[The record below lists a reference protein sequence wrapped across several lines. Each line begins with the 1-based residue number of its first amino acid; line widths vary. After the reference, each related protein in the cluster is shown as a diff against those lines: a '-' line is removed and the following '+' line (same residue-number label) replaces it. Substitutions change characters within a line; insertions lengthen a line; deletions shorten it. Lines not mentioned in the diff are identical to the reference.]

1 MRKWPSIL
9 TWWSHSL
16 PLQLPPRFPQTS
28 PEFLCYISSYRPV
41 ISTWTFCKFF
51 RPIYSRSF
59 QSPFILWVCSSSVN
73 GAAIQPI
80 SDPSQRARFTSNSF
94 LFYPHIQLAT
104 LNSPAFLCPPSHWH
118 CLNSSFHGISPGL
131 LQHCPNSVISR
142 LRFHTWEIFKYGKRK
157 GEGSLNSHQLFIL
170 LSKDILNSSV
180 LWEKLLKFADSDQFY
195 DPAYGIP
202 WWPFHALKRTC
213 ITQLLCLVFYK
224 CQLDKVVH
232 DAVQIL
238 FIIIIFLST
247 RSIHN

>member
-16 PLQLPPRFPQTS
+16 PPLQLPPRFPQTS

-80 SDPSQRARFTSNSF
+80 SDASQRASFTSNSF

-104 LNSPAFLCPPSHWH
+104 LNFPAFLCLPSHWH
-118 CLNSSFHGISPGL
+118 CLNSSFHGVSPGL

-157 GEGSLNSHQLFIL
+157 GEGSLYSHQLFIL
-170 LSKDILNSSV
+170 LSKDILKNKTFHYQFTEDHFNTKRQSDNPLFKMHYIVFFSSPGTMKDWKQP
-180 LWEKLLKFADSDQFY
+180 LKPLL
-195 DPAYGIP
+195 
-202 WWPFHALKRTC
+202 
-213 ITQLLCLVFYK
+213 
-224 CQLDKVVH
+224 
-232 DAVQIL
+232 
-238 FIIIIFLST
+238 
-247 RSIHN
+247 